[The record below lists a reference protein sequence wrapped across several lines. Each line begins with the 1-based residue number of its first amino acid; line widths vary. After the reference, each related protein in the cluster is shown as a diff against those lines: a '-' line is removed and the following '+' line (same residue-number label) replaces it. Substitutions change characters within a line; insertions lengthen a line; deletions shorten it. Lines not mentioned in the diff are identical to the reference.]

1 MKVRYDESF
10 LFPNSQE
17 DFGRSLVFPQG
28 RLHGLRGLGAVP
40 TDAEIRAAGAT
51 FGLDPDDPA
60 QRNLIISEIEK
71 RIRIK
76 AVDDA
81 YALETAARQ
90 KAAAESLRF
99 MVADSTGRYTDASI
113 SEAQWY
119 INQQLADEEAVTRA
133 AQISAQAAIQDSIIA
148 AQAIPNTIEEIVLR
162 AQSNAAYW
170 ANNQGYDYD
179 ARKAAVDAAEMSA
192 RRGDSLD
199 DQFFYYSQAAAASK
213 SRTDAIADQQA
224 IIAADIAEMKAAAE
238 ITFAQ
243 QRAAEAI
250 EAEKLAA
257 KQKADFEAR
266 IAKQLL
272 IDQANAQAVAA
283 QQAQAQA
290 DIAAQAAATRA
301 PRVIVNAGQTVDQAI
316 AAAAAAAAA
325 KTVTTTNNTAGTV
338 TTTNPATGTVTT
350 TNPTTG
356 TTTTANVV
364 TGAVTVTTG
373 SGQTVSGTGAVTA
386 GNTSTTV
393 NQAAGTVTTTNTTTG
408 ATTVTNAATGQSQT
422 GTAPPTTYILDF
434 YDNQFWLKTSA
445 GAAVSNGSA
454 DFRTPTEYLS
464 RSNITLAQTT
474 LTPAASVKFA
484 NNQGV
489 TVQTNSAGGTTT
501 TNPTTGTV
509 TTTNPTTG
517 TVTTTNTTT
526 GTTTTTTPATGTTTT
541 TTTPAVDTGK
551 IALLALLGVL
561 LLRGAVR

>member
-28 RLHGLRGLGAVP
+28 NLHGLSGLGDAVRDGMVAYYNDVKQKADLYEQRYVQLQNQLEQQSNVAEQQRLGSILTLNEGITFLQTRGLYQQGMRPEEVAATVHAIDNRFYVSGAGMGYGSA
-40 TDAEIRAAGAT
+40 DALASSNVQLKKDIA
-51 FGLDPDDPA
+51 D
-60 QRNLIISEIEK
+60 
-71 RIRIK
+71 
-76 AVDDA
+76 
-81 YALETAARQ
+81 
-90 KAAAESLRF
+90 AAANFNLFTAEAIAAKQLI
-99 MVADSTGRYTDASI
+99 DARTP
-113 SEAQWY
+113 
-119 INQQLADEEAVTRA
+119 AVIA
-133 AQISAQAAIQDSIIA
+133 AQEKQIQDS
-148 AQAIPNTIEEIVLR
+148 L
-162 AQSNAAYW
+162 
-170 ANNQGYDYD
+170 
-179 ARKAAVDAAEMSA
+179 K
-192 RRGDSLD
+192 
-199 DQFFYYSQAAAASK
+199 
-213 SRTDAIADQQA
+213 
-224 IIAADIAEMKAAAE
+224 DIAQMRAEAE
-238 ITFAQ
+238 IIFAQ

-257 KQKADFEAR
+257 KQKADFEAK

-301 PRVIVNAGQTVDQAI
+301 PRVIVNAGQTVDEAI

-350 TNPTTG
+350 TSPTTG
-356 TTTTANVV
+356 ATTTANVV
-364 TGAVTVTTG
+364 TGAVTVTTPA
-373 SGQTVSGTGAVTA
+373 GQTVSGTGSVTA

-393 NQAAGTVTTTNTTTG
+393 NQATGTVTTTNTTTG

-422 GTAPPTTYILDF
+422 GTAAPTTYILDF

-509 TTTNPTTG
+509 TTTNPATG

-541 TTTPAVDTGK
+541 TTTPTIDTGK